1 MLTHTAG
8 WFDAFRENGGPTL
21 YMSDNRTSVSADRAE
36 VLVYLAFVTL
46 LVAFLAV
53 VPGIRKERC
62 TTVFCVSSSL
72 LVGAAILIGV
82 HGTSWHV
89 GRGQTVTYYRAFSKD
104 RIPARLGVY
113 VGLSSVNVTYA
124 AVVENARSNE
134 TLDINFNEEFWWPKP
149 TSLRKEY
156 YDALVKGLPFPILT
170 VLDYLSQDSGG
181 FLWGRMYRAAGAW
194 AQLFLWASFAAWLLA
209 NVLLCAVP
217 RYGAYTLQLTGA
229 LMVVSTII
237 YSSLLPDLPL
247 VIPLEGDFLQLSM
260 GWNFW
265 LVLIIGILAIILGGV
280 MALVDI
286 LYPSKFPT
294 VLEVDY
300 DTPYRYFVAQGNTSR
315 NTSAANST
323 ANSPVPLPK
332 YQKMGSSDEYS
343 GPSSSGI
350 NPLGGIIL
358 PADDSDSITNM
369 IEEPD
374 AGIDNAAFESEHE
387 DGCVMVDGKRAV
399 TLQDFGKFADANRIS
414 SPSSSN
420 SGSGSMAAKR
430 RAFGSSIGFNVKDV
444 TIDIH
449 AESSKW

>member
-89 GRGQTVTYYRAFSKD
+89 GRGQTVTYYRAFSRD

-181 FLWGRMYRAAGAW
+181 FLWGRMYRAAGGW

-332 YQKMGSSDEYS
+332 YHKMGSSEEYRYAGVNLFATTGI
-343 GPSSSGI
+343 GPLAFFQVRATTFPQTTLTADSCDLQKPERVDKDFSESFKLPSHSSY
-350 NPLGGIIL
+350 
-358 PADDSDSITNM
+358 ITQKTR
-369 IEEPD
+369 
-374 AGIDNAAFESEHE
+374 AAEMMTGLS
-387 DGCVMVDGKRAV
+387 
-399 TLQDFGKFADANRIS
+399 ADAPFSKHEICFIHT
-414 SPSSSN
+414 SN
-420 SGSGSMAAKR
+420 M
-430 RAFGSSIGFNVKDV
+430 F
-444 TIDIH
+444 
-449 AESSKW
+449 AESFCM